1 MDFSSSH
8 ILFLQKKTGKRNRKL
23 INTIAIFRLSLSF
36 PFEKVNST
44 LTKKIILN
52 MFVRRTRY
60 KKVTDSRLY
69 LIIQRKDVSF
79 WS

>member
-1 MDFSSSH
+1 MDFTSSH
-8 ILFLQKKTGKRNRKL
+8 IIFLQKKKGKRNRKL
-23 INTIAIFRLSLSF
+23 INTIAIFRLTPSF
-36 PFEKVNST
+36 PFQKVNST

-69 LIIQRKDVSF
+69 LIIQKKHVSF